1 MSQTFGKTR
10 WKRFALVMVPSIAAT
25 AAIGVGLANNALAAS
40 FSISGQK
47 FKVQADDLQGD
58 NFAQYGDV
66 LHHTNAQDQNP
77 KAHEAV
83 AVSTF
88 SHATIKHLCQS
99 VSTDLPFGLGKWTL
113 QLHAGGD
120 NKDQWVQADNLVI
133 GLNSLEAD
141 AQFDNINIGQD
152 ASTLPSPAKGMPGLF
167 GQAATHAHLTNVK
180 QTAWST
186 SASSFSLNGLKLG
199 LAQGDGPSVECF

>member
-1 MSQTFGKTR
+1 MSQTYGKTR

-47 FKVQADDLQGD
+47 FKVYADDLQGD

-66 LHHTNAQDQNP
+66 LHHTNDKDPNP

-88 SHATIKHLCQS
+88 SHATIQHLCQS
-99 VSTDLPFGLGKWTL
+99 VTTDIPLLGKWTL

-120 NKDQWVQADNLVI
+120 TKDKYVQADNLVI

-152 ASTLPSPAKGMPGLF
+152 ASTLPSPAKGGAGMF
-167 GQAATHAHLTNVK
+167 GQTATHAHLTNVK

-199 LAQGDGPSVECF
+199 LAQGDGAGVECF